1 MQYYSRSP
9 PEIDQESKG
18 GSSMSTLSE
27 RILGA
32 SAGEYVDHKVDRAY
46 ACDGTGM
53 LTLETWKRMGATRLS
68 APSSLHIFF
77 DHIAPANNSMTA
89 TLQHELREFACSS
102 FLTLSDIGEGICH
115 QIMSEG
121 IVLPG
126 EVVVGADSHS
136 CTPGA
141 FGAFATGVGA
151 TDMAAIWLNGETWF
165 RVPDSIGIHLTGSL
179 CGGAEAKDL
188 ALSYVSQ
195 LGMDGGTYCALE
207 FIGDGVRTLQM
218 DDRLTLC
225 NLSVETGAKTGMF
238 YADDVTVKYLAGK
251 GQKVSMQEPEPCT
264 YIRNL
269 EIDLKDIVPVVAVPH
284 RVDTIKPVQDLAGLP
299 LDQVFVGTCTNGR
312 YSDLARFA
320 KIVKGRKVSVRTII
334 VPASR
339 QVLSEAIRTGVLADL
354 VESGCTIGT
363 PGCGPCLG
371 AHMGVIGEGEICLS
385 TANRNFRNRMGVGG
399 EIYLSS
405 PTTAAA
411 SALTGEIT
419 EPVVV

>member
-1 MQYYSRSP
+1 
-9 PEIDQESKG
+9 
-18 GSSMSTLSE
+18 MSTLSE

-46 ACDGTGM
+46 VCDGTGM
-53 LTLETWKRMGATRLS
+53 LTLETWKRMGAARLADAS
-68 APSSLHIFF
+68 CLHVFF
-77 DHIAPANNSMTA
+77 DHIVPANNSTTA
-89 TLQHELREFACSS
+89 TLQHELREFANTS
-102 FLTLSDIGEGICH
+102 FLSLSDIGGGICH
-115 QIMSEG
+115 QVMSEG

-141 FGAFATGVGA
+141 FGAFSTGVGA
-151 TDMAAIWLNGETWF
+151 TDMAGIWLTGETWF
-165 RVPDSIGIHLTGSL
+165 RVPDSIGLHLSGSL
-179 CGGAEAKDL
+179 HGAAEAKDL
-188 ALSYVSQ
+188 ALSYVNR

-207 FIGDGVRTLQM
+207 FVGEGAKTLQM
-218 DDRLTLC
+218 DERLTLC
-225 NLSVETGAKTGMF
+225 NMAVETGAKTGMF
-238 YADDVTVKYLAGK
+238 YADDITVSYLVAK
-251 GQKVSMQEPEPCT
+251 GQKVRAQVPESCT

-269 EIDLKDIVPVVAVPH
+269 EIDLEDIVPVIAVPH

-312 YSDLARFA
+312 YSDLARLA
-320 KIVKGRKVSVRTII
+320 KIVKGSKVAVRTIV

-339 QVLSEAIRTGVLADL
+339 QVLADAARTGILADL
-354 VESGCTIGT
+354 ISAGCTLGT

-371 AHMGVIGEGEICLS
+371 AHMGVLGEGEVCLS

-405 PTTAAA
+405 VATAAA

-419 EPVVV
+419 EPEVA

>member
-1 MQYYSRSP
+1 
-9 PEIDQESKG
+9 
-18 GSSMSTLSE
+18 MSTLSE

-32 SAGEYVDHKVDRAY
+32 SAGEYVDHTVDRAY

-77 DHIAPANNSMTA
+77 DHIAPANNSTTA

-284 RVDTIKPVQDLAGLP
+284 RVDTIKPVHDLAGLP

-320 KIVKGRKVSVRTII
+320 KIVKGRKVAVRTII

-339 QVLSEAIRTGVLADL
+339 QVLAEAIRTGVLADL

-419 EPVVV
+419 EPEVV